1 MKAMMR
7 KAIPVQS
14 QLPVRN
20 QTTMATM
27 AAGRKRKTIFTTAM
41 SMIAPIIKRIS
52 KARISRSGGKLGSGN
67 GGAMGRDLQAFN
79 KSPSSHHTTFKPLEK
94 LNAT

>member
-1 MKAMMR
+1 MRFVIDMKAMIR
-7 KAIPVQS
+7 KATPAQS

-27 AAGRKRKTIFTTAM
+27 AAGRKRKTILTTAM

-52 KARISRSGGKLGSGN
+52 KARISSKGGKLGSGN
-67 GGAMGRDLQAFN
+67 GGAIKGTSFQQG
-79 KSPSSHHTTFKPLEK
+79 
-94 LNAT
+94 

>member
-1 MKAMMR
+1 MKAMTR
-7 KAIPVQS
+7 KATPAHN

-20 QTTMATM
+20 HTTMATM

-52 KARISRSGGKLGSGN
+52 KARISSNGGKLGRGI
-67 GGAMGRDLQAFN
+67 GGAI
-79 KSPSSHHTTFKPLEK
+79 T
-94 LNAT
+94 